1 MKDSP
6 YYRQAE
12 LLLRILPLIMS
23 EQDFALKGGTAI
35 NFFVRDMP
43 RLSVDIDLTYCPL
56 TERQTA
62 FEDISE
68 HLRYLAQAIIRVLPT
83 SRIVFKT
90 LHNSSFLKGA
100 IVHWNDAVV
109 KIEPNLVIRGT
120 LFPVEMKSL
129 SKKAEEVFEM
139 AMQVK
144 TLSTSELYAGKICAA
159 LDRQHPRDL
168 FDIRLMLNDERFD
181 DGFRKAF
188 IIYLISHPRPMSE
201 LLQPRLKNI
210 SDTEFHEFHQIMRT
224 PITHAELLATRDE
237 LVALILHSL
246 TVQERQFLVSCMLE
260 TPEWELL
267 GLGNLETLPAVRW
280 KLMNI
285 RKMPRKKRRQE
296 THTLRKYLE
305 VD

>member
-1 MKDSP
+1 VKDSP

-56 TERQTA
+56 TERQA
-62 FEDISE
+62 ALEDISA
-68 HLRYLAQAIIRVLPT
+68 HLRHLAQAIMRVLPT

-90 LHNSSFLKGA
+90 LHNPSFLKGA

-120 LFPVEMKSL
+120 LFPVETKSL
-129 SKKAEEVFEM
+129 SRKAEEVFEM

-168 FDIRLMLNDERFD
+168 FDIRLMLNNERFD
-181 DGFRKAF
+181 DAFRKAF
-188 IIYLISHPRPMSE
+188 IIYLISHPRSISE
-201 LLQPRLKNI
+201 LLQPTLKNI
-210 SDTEFHEFHQIMRT
+210 SDAEFYEFHQVMRT
-224 PITHAELLATRDE
+224 PITHAELLAVREE
-237 LVALILHSL
+237 LVALILQSL
-246 TVQERQFLVSCMLE
+246 TGQERQFLVSCMQE
-260 TPEWELL
+260 TPEWDLL
-267 GLGNLETLPAVRW
+267 GLEHLERLPAVRW

-285 RKMPRKKRRQE
+285 RKMTHKKRQQE
-296 THTLRKYLE
+296 THRLRKYLE
-305 VD
+305 VG